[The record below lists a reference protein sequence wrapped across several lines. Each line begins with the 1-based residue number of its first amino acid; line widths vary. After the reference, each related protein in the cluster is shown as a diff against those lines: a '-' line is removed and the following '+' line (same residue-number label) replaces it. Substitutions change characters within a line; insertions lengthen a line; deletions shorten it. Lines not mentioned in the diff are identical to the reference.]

1 MNNYLLILI
10 FRCTCIPFTFF
21 KLNNFHETRCN
32 KASCRISILRKLM
45 SLSQIRFPLHPV
57 CDRGSAGKRREGDYC
72 RYRASVLR
80 YVLGS
85 VLSVLRYIHGDTAI
99 LCTDRHARRTP
110 DCLIDC
116 LNTLRAPVP
125 RTQTRTTA
133 FCIDAPFSL
142 HAKLGGYTM
151 LPKMRRIR
159 RRRERDYRSRASL
172 KSRGST
178 LRRT

>member
-1 MNNYLLILI
+1 MKSRVIKSSVEDLFI
-10 FRCTCIPFTFF
+10 
-21 KLNNFHETRCN
+21 
-32 KASCRISILRKLM
+32 RKLT

-57 CDRGSAGKRREGDYC
+57 CDRDRAGKRREGDYC
-72 RYRASVLR
+72 RYRASVLC
-80 YVLGS
+80 YVLGT

-133 FCIDAPFSL
+133 FCIDVLSTRWTWLYRVAEDETNSSSERKGLSISGVIEIPRVDAATNAKP
-142 HAKLGGYTM
+142 HA
-151 LPKMRRIR
+151 I
-159 RRRERDYRSRASL
+159 
-172 KSRGST
+172 
-178 LRRT
+178 